1 MAAPLYTT
9 ESGQLFHAGKILIA
23 TVGLPARGKTHMS
36 HALERYLRWLGVKCG
51 VYSLGDYRRKILGG
65 ADKVPPDYFK
75 PGPKSPETE
84 ALRKHVL
91 DEFDKQVVDYFTVQ
105 GGQVVIYD
113 ANNGLLARR
122 AAIREKYGGMGI
134 HVMFIESICTDE
146 NIVNE
151 NIRRVK
157 ISSPDYRSWNS
168 EKAIADFKQRIKN
181 HEAHY
186 EPIEQPSFP
195 YIKVVNVG
203 QKIHVNNIQGYLQ
216 SRVVFFLMNIHNRQ
230 RTIYL
235 ARAGEAL
242 IEHLYKADADL
253 SSLGWEYAE
262 ELVNCVDKVRSE
274 RADESI
280 ERAKAG
286 IPTTDQ
292 SEPGQGPGEEGRPL
306 DVWVSAR
313 RRSSHTALPFADR
326 GYRVIERSQLSELNP
341 GVIDGLSEDEIK
353 VRFPDEWDKKRRE
366 PYSHRFPRAES
377 YHDLSVRLEPI
388 IFELERATDDVLIIG
403 QSSVLR
409 CLIAYLQGRK
419 PNEIPNIQVHE
430 GELIEISPQAYGVKT
445 DIHKFWDP
453 EQKRKSRDEAYFR
466 GRMVATAHSDAV
478 DENGHADETLPDL
491 HKLPLH
497 ALEGQSNFPPKGI
510 TTQQFTDLGRR
521 DSHASASSSSSTEGG
536 DQYVTK
542 QNPGEDA
549 TTKMTD
555 ATEITP
561 SASSIKRFH
570 EISLEQYDKLS
581 KPEQEAYDQGKAI
594 FEREEQDSLPYRWAQ
609 TLESVTLTMPLPD
622 KIRARDLDVVLKRS
636 TFKVAIKKGAILLDD
651 ELFNLIK
658 EDDSTWSVSDGI
670 LDVHLEK
677 AQKDQWW
684 PHVLKGAPKI
694 DTTKIVPENSKL
706 SDLDAETRAM
716 VEKMMFDNR
725 QKQMGLPTSDQ
736 QKQQEVLEK
745 FKSAHPEMDFSN
757 VKTTF

>member
-51 VYSLGDYRRKILGG
+51 VYSLGDYRRKVLGG

-75 PGPKSPETE
+75 PGPKSSETE
-84 ALRKHVL
+84 ALRQQIL
-91 DEFDKQVVDYFTVQ
+91 DEFDQQVIDFFQAQ

-122 AAIREKYGGMGI
+122 AAIREKFGGMGL
-134 HVMFIESICTDE
+134 HVMFIESICTDQK
-146 NIVNE
+146 IVEE

-157 ISSPDYRSWNS
+157 ISSPDYRAWDS
-168 EKAIADFKQRIKN
+168 EKAIKDFQQRIKN

-195 YIKVVNVG
+195 YIKVINVG
-203 QKIHVNNIQGYLQ
+203 QKIVVNNIQGYLQ

-253 SSLGWEYAE
+253 SSLGWEYSE
-262 ELVNCVDKVRSE
+262 ELCQFVQKIRSE

-280 ERAKAG
+280 GRARAG
-286 IPTTDQ
+286 FVSTSE
-292 SEPGQGPGEEGRPL
+292 SEPGAGPGEEGRPL
-306 DVWVSAR
+306 EIWTSAR
-313 RRSSHTALPFADR
+313 RRSSHTALAFADR
-326 GYRVIERSQLSELNP
+326 GYRVIERSQLSEMNP
-341 GVIDGLSEDEIK
+341 GVIDGLSTEEIK
-353 VRFPDEWDKKRRE
+353 ARFPDEWDKKMRE

-419 PNEIPNIQVHE
+419 PNEIPSIQVHE

-445 DIHKFWDP
+445 ISHKFWDP
-453 EQKRKSRDEAYFR
+453 ESKRRERDEAYFR
-466 GRMVATAHSDAV
+466 GRQVATAHSNAV
-478 DENGHADETLPDL
+478 EENVHGDETMPDL

-497 ALEGQSNFPPKGI
+497 ALEAQAGHSEAVPSQALLSA
-510 TTQQFTDLGRR
+510 RR
-521 DSHASASSSSSTEGG
+521 ASHASSSSSTEGG
-536 DQYVTK
+536 ERQMAMDEPTERRQ
-542 QNPGEDA
+542 GLA
-549 TTKMTD
+549 T
-555 ATEITP
+555 
-561 SASSIKRFH
+561 SSSNDVH
-570 EISLEQYDKLS
+570 ELTLEEYEKLS
-581 KPEQEAYDQGKAI
+581 PSEREAYDRAKADH
-594 FEREEQDSLPYRWAQ
+594 ETAQQASLPYRWSQALD
-609 TLESVTLTMPLPD
+609 TIALTMPLPD
-622 KIRARDLDVVLKRS
+622 STRARDLDVILKRNAL
-636 TFKVAIKKGAILLDD
+636 KVAIKKDGKVLLDD
-651 ELFNLIK
+651 ALFAAIK
-658 EDDSTWSVSDGI
+658 EEDSTWSVSEGTLEI
-670 LDVHLEK
+670 HLEK
-677 AQKDQWW
+677 VSKEQWW
-684 PHVLKGAPKI
+684 PHVLKSAPKI

-706 SDLDAETRAM
+706 SDLDGETRAM
-716 VEKMMFDNR
+716 VEKMMYDNR
-725 QKQMGLPTSDQ
+725 QKQMGLPTADQ
-736 QKQQEVLEK
+736 LKQQEALAK
-745 FKSAHPEMDFSN
+745 FQASHPEMDFSN
-757 VKTTF
+757 VKRS

>member
-91 DEFDKQVVDYFTVQ
+91 DEFDKQVVDFFTVQ

-113 ANNGLLARR
+113 ANNGLLSRR
-122 AAIREKYGGMGI
+122 AAIREKYGGMGV

-146 NIVNE
+146 KIVNE

-168 EKAIADFKQRIKN
+168 EKAIEDFKKRIKN

-262 ELVNCVDKVRSE
+262 ELVNCVESVRSE

-286 IPTTDQ
+286 IPSTSE

-306 DVWVSAR
+306 EIWVSAR

-341 GVIDGLSEDEIK
+341 GVIDGLSEEEIK
-353 VRFPDEWDKKRRE
+353 VRFPDEWDKKRSE

-388 IFELERATDDVLIIG
+388 IFELERATDDVIIIG

-409 CLIAYLQGRK
+409 CLIAYLQGRR
-419 PNEIPNIQVHE
+419 PNEIPSIQVHE

-445 DIHKFWDP
+445 SIHKFWDP

-466 GRMVATAHSDAV
+466 GRLVATAHSDAV
-478 DENGHADETLPDL
+478 DDGHADETLPDL

-497 ALEGQSNFPPKGI
+497 ALESHPNAPSKGI
-510 TTQQFTDLGRR
+510 ATHFTDLGRR

-536 DQYVTK
+536 GDQYVTK
-542 QNPGEDA
+542 QNAGEDA
-549 TTKMTD
+549 TTKISGS
-555 ATEITP
+555 TELTP
-561 SASSIKRFH
+561 SASSIKRFT
-570 EISLEQYDKLS
+570 EISIEQYDKLS
-581 KPEQEAYDQGKAI
+581 KTEQEAYDKGKAT
-594 FEREEQDSLPYRWAQ
+594 FEREEQDSLPYRWSQ
-609 TLESVTLTMPLPD
+609 TLENVTLTMPLPD
-622 KIRARDLDVVLKRS
+622 KIRARDLDVGLKRT

-651 ELFNLIK
+651 ELFNSIK

-706 SDLDAETRAM
+706 SDLDGETRAM

-736 QKQQEVLEK
+736 QKQHEVLEK

-757 VKTTF
+757 AKTTF